1 MPEQGRLT
9 WTDARLDDLSRRVD
23 QGFARIDADLRVL
36 SERIDRQGAELNPL
50 IDSLQRTML
59 RTTVAMMATM
69 VAGFASIL
77 ATQL

>member
-23 QGFARIDADLRVL
+23 QGFARIDAGLRVL
-36 SERIDRQGAELNPL
+36 SERIDRQGAELNL
-50 IDSLQRTML
+50 RIDSLQRTML

>member
-1 MPEQGRLT
+1 MPEQGRFI

-23 QGFARIDADLRVL
+23 QGFGRIDADLRVL
-36 SERIDRQGAELNPL
+36 SERIDRQGAELNL
-50 IDSLQRTML
+50 RIDSLQRTML

>member
-23 QGFARIDADLRVL
+23 QGFARIDAGLRVL
-36 SERIDRQGAELNPL
+36 SERIDRQGAELNL
-50 IDSLQRTML
+50 RIDSLQRTML
-59 RTTVAMMATM
+59 RTTLAMMATM

>member
-36 SERIDRQGAELNPL
+36 SERIDRQGTELNPR

>member
-1 MPEQGRLT
+1 MPEQGRFI

-23 QGFARIDADLRVL
+23 QGFGRIDADLRVL
-36 SERIDRQGAELNPL
+36 SERIDRQGAQLNL
-50 IDSLQRTML
+50 RIDSLQRTML